1 MSVINESGN
10 GPQPTS
16 ENYTMMEAFEC
27 VADRT
32 KPITDPYTIDG
43 WLGFDFLGRGEQCS
57 AQKYHWYH
65 FTGIDYNNANQRT
78 AIYRILGDGKNW
90 SNFVDNEKGN
100 YDYLMFADID
110 YMHPEVEADVKL
122 WIEWLAGQLSLKGI
136 RFDAIKHFPEEFLTS
151 FIEHLDMIVGPG
163 LFFVGEFWEDSLD
176 AMTTYTMKMQHKF
189 SLFDA
194 PLVYNFSRL
203 SNTEKADL
211 TRVFDDTLVKYEPS
225 RPVTLVTNHDTRPYR
240 ALAAEIQ
247 PFFKPLA
254 YALILLRAEGYLCVF
269 YGDLYGIKGE
279 HSFPPSCG
287 GKLSHLC
294 LARKLYAYGE
304 QRDYFDYG

>member
-1 MSVINESGN
+1 M
-10 GPQPTS
+10 
-16 ENYTMMEAFEC
+16 YA
-27 VADRT
+27 R
-32 KPITDPYTIDG
+32 
-43 WLGFDFLGRGEQCS
+43 
-57 AQKYHWYH
+57 
-65 FTGIDYNNANQRT
+65 
-78 AIYRILGDGKNW
+78 
-90 SNFVDNEKGN
+90 
-100 YDYLMFADID
+100 FADID

-211 TRVFDDTLVKYEPS
+211 TRVFDDTLVKYEPVS
-225 RPVTLVTNHDTRPYR
+225 
-240 ALAAEIQ
+240 A
-247 PFFKPLA
+247 
-254 YALILLRAEGYLCVF
+254 
-269 YGDLYGIKGE
+269 
-279 HSFPPSCG
+279 G
-287 GKLSHLC
+287 G
-294 LARKLYAYGE
+294 
-304 QRDYFDYG
+304 